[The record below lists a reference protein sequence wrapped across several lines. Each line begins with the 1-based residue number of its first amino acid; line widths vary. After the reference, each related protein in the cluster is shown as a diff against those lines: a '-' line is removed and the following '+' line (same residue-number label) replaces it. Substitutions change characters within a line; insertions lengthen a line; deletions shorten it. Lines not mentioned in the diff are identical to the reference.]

1 MRRLILLII
10 GLLNAGLIFAD
21 NVKNIPQT
29 IIQPNGKVIHCLGS
43 GDEYYHRLHDANGY
57 TIVMNPVDGYF
68 YYGIISG
75 DKVVPS
81 KYVAGTVNPANV
93 GLDNE
98 AKISDHLYAELRNN
112 HNAHLKST
120 NQTQTTG
127 IVNSLCIYISF
138 ADDSVFTY
146 NRGHF
151 KQLWSATDHSSVRDF
166 FNEISYNTLD
176 LEVSHFPA
184 SPDSITVSYKDIFPR
199 NYYLP
204 KSAANPGG
212 YDGDVAEREHGMLKR
227 AVEFVQNQIPANLNV
242 DMNNDGILDNV
253 CFVIRG
259 QSSAWSDL
267 LWPHEWGLFTYD
279 VRINGAKISNYI
291 LTMEEGFGTGTLC
304 HEIAHAFG
312 APDLYHYSS
321 TKTGPDAVGTWCLM
335 CGSADPPQGICGF
348 LKYKYNHWI
357 DTLPEI
363 TKSGVYSLKPLS
375 EAKNNLFK
383 IKSPFSK
390 DEYFVLEYRKKSG
403 RYDSSVPGT
412 GLLVYRINQTAGN
425 GNAGGPPDEVYIYRP
440 GGSMTAE
447 GSINLAAMSAPGINA
462 INDNTDPFCFLY
474 HSGEGSKGGLNLSDI
489 SIAGD
494 SIRFE
499 VTIPNLFTPVNLCYN
514 PGSGTVDLYWT
525 AIVSPDLKGYHVYRD
540 GILYASTTQNSF
552 CDTKVFDKVTY
563 DYSVSAFYE
572 GQNKG
577 ESGQSNKV
585 IYTPT
590 CVKLLPYKENFELP
604 GHGWIIKDNVDG
616 FRWGDDNDLGME
628 TTNPSKFIGVNSI
641 AAGYGTVC
649 SDFAITPRLNL
660 FGKTKVFAHFD
671 YAFKSWQQHDSL
683 KIFYRTARTSPWV
696 KIIDME
702 TCGTSALYVWNR
714 FNIEIPAES
723 YTSEAQLGFEY
734 SDGDDG
740 NSTGFGAAI
749 DNVVIDEVAT
759 SGINENQVGLAI
771 NMYPNPAKDET
782 TLNISGNNSGEATL
796 KLITADGRAIW
807 SDIRHNFTS
816 GQEKISLRGLSAGV
830 YYLVVETGNEVTVRS
845 LIKQN

>member
-259 QSSAWSDL
+259 
-267 LWPHEWGLFTYD
+267 
-279 VRINGAKISNYI
+279 
-291 LTMEEGFGTGTLC
+291 
-304 HEIAHAFG
+304 
-312 APDLYHYSS
+312 
-321 TKTGPDAVGTWCLM
+321 
-335 CGSADPPQGICGF
+335 
-348 LKYKYNHWI
+348 
-357 DTLPEI
+357 
-363 TKSGVYSLKPLS
+363 
-375 EAKNNLFK
+375 
-383 IKSPFSK
+383 
-390 DEYFVLEYRKKSG
+390 
-403 RYDSSVPGT
+403 
-412 GLLVYRINQTAGN
+412 
-425 GNAGGPPDEVYIYRP
+425 
-440 GGSMTAE
+440 
-447 GSINLAAMSAPGINA
+447 A
-462 INDNTDPFCFLY
+462 I
-474 HSGEGSKGGLNLSDI
+474 
-489 SIAGD
+489 
-494 SIRFE
+494 
-499 VTIPNLFTPVNLCYN
+499 
-514 PGSGTVDLYWT
+514 
-525 AIVSPDLKGYHVYRD
+525 
-540 GILYASTTQNSF
+540 
-552 CDTKVFDKVTY
+552 
-563 DYSVSAFYE
+563 
-572 GQNKG
+572 
-577 ESGQSNKV
+577 
-585 IYTPT
+585 
-590 CVKLLPYKENFELP
+590 
-604 GHGWIIKDNVDG
+604 
-616 FRWGDDNDLGME
+616 
-628 TTNPSKFIGVNSI
+628 
-641 AAGYGTVC
+641 
-649 SDFAITPRLNL
+649 
-660 FGKTKVFAHFD
+660 
-671 YAFKSWQQHDSL
+671 
-683 KIFYRTARTSPWV
+683 
-696 KIIDME
+696 
-702 TCGTSALYVWNR
+702 
-714 FNIEIPAES
+714 
-723 YTSEAQLGFEY
+723 
-734 SDGDDG
+734 
-740 NSTGFGAAI
+740 
-749 DNVVIDEVAT
+749 
-759 SGINENQVGLAI
+759 
-771 NMYPNPAKDET
+771 
-782 TLNISGNNSGEATL
+782 
-796 KLITADGRAIW
+796 
-807 SDIRHNFTS
+807 
-816 GQEKISLRGLSAGV
+816 ISL
-830 YYLVVETGNEVTVRS
+830 VRS
-845 LIKQN
+845 VMAARMGPVHL